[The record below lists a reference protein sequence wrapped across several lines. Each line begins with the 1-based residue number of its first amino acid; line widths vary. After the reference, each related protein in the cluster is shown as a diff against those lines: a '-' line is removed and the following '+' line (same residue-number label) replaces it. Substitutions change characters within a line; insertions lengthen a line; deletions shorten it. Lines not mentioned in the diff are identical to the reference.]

1 MAGPE
6 GERPYVDRTSQ
17 GKPTEQHKPQRE
29 GKNGS
34 LGLPRTVNVW
44 AKPPPE
50 GSAQGERHSASVQ
63 EPQPETETVPAPA
76 KRPRGRPRT
85 LDDPLAW
92 ENYYKK
98 QLESNRAYKKANRD
112 KVNEQRRRRYKE
124 RKEQG
129 RLPSRKQQPT
139 QVYPPPAQ
147 QD

>member
-1 MAGPE
+1 MSKE
-6 GERPYVDRTSQ
+6 EYRPQPSKQ
-17 GKPTEQHKPQRE
+17 PEQHKPQQE
-29 GKNGS
+29 GGTGAPGIPPV
-34 LGLPRTVNVW
+34 LQER
-44 AKPPPE
+44 AQPPPE
-50 GSAQGERHSASVQ
+50 GSAYGGRHTTSMQ

-98 QLESNRAYKKANRD
+98 KLESNRAYKKKLDKD

-129 RLPSRKQQPT
+129 RLPSRKQPPK
-139 QVYPPPAQ
+139 QVYPSPPE